1 MLFIPLASGYSW
13 FQGHQQSENECR
25 LIQGIEFNSHYSGE
39 MALGMDVVPACLID
53 PSSVFPRHPAYRN
66 IFTWTNK

>member
-39 MALGMDVVPACLID
+39 MALGMDVVPACLI
-53 PSSVFPRHPAYRN
+53 
-66 IFTWTNK
+66 NKSDNGVYPLKDQKSGL